1 VWIMRR
7 MCGKRKITFSDRP
20 FSIFIFA
27 AFLHRVAMVVL
38 SHDINMRD
46 AQSRTQYIQKIHS
59 FFNIT
64 IVRIEK

>member
-1 VWIMRR
+1 L
-7 MCGKRKITFSDRP
+7 SDRP